1 MNIFFLDIDPEIC
14 AKYHVDK
21 HVVKMIIELAQLLC
35 TAHHIIGSD
44 NEDFKIPY
52 KKTHVNHPSAIWVRQ
67 GLYNYVWT
75 VNLGLEL
82 CKEYTYRYEKV
93 HKTEQYLQ
101 MLYENYPKFTPDLI
115 IATKPLLAITNKEC
129 KIGNAIKSYREYYI
143 REKSH
148 LHSWKKRDVPE
159 WILNDSRYL
168 K

>member
-82 CKEYTYRYEKV
+82 CKEYTKRFTRLNNIYKCYM
-93 HKTEQYLQ
+93 KTIRNLH
-101 MLYENYPKFTPDLI
+101 LI
-115 IATKPLLAITNKEC
+115 
-129 KIGNAIKSYREYYI
+129 
-143 REKSH
+143 
-148 LHSWKKRDVPE
+148 
-159 WILNDSRYL
+159 
-168 K
+168 